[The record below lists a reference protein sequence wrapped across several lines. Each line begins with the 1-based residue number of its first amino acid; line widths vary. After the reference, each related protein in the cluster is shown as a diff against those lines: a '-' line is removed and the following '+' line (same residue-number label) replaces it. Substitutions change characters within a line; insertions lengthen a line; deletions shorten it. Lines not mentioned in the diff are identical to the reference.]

1 MLLATR
7 MAPASA
13 LAIAAVWIVSCRSGS
28 TDEAAPVAEPKPK
41 HETGNC
47 QNENVEGTCRFDG
60 IGRLNP
66 KYYSKPDGTSVFR
79 VNHAIEVKGGER
91 TIRVTS
97 LHLRATDDSQR
108 QLVEYYQQHSPSPC
122 SAYIVRPPCNPDAT
136 SVKLGFD
143 PPPFAKVE

>member
-1 MLLATR
+1 MLTR
-7 MAPASA
+7 IASVLA
-13 LAIAAVWIVSCRSGS
+13 LAFAATWIVSCRSGS
-28 TDEAAPVAEPKPK
+28 ADEAAPAADPTPKQ
-41 HETGNC
+41 ETGNC

-60 IGRLNP
+60 IGRMNP
-66 KYYSKPDGTSVFR
+66 KYYSKPDGTSIFR

-97 LHLRATDDSQR
+97 LYLRAPDGSER
-108 QLVEYYQQHSPSPC
+108 QLVEYYQQHSPTPC
-122 SAYIVRPPCNPDAT
+122 SAYIVRPPCNPDGT